1 MDTTSRSKLGSA
13 SMIFDSTSVNGCL
26 RAILTK
32 RELSQP
38 TGQPLFTYQLSEPE
52 YRHLQISLKSQK
64 LPTKLHRDSSW
75 CAAFCL
81 FSAEWYRRKYQG
93 GWSWSGISSSL
104 GFELDANQRS
114 KVIKTG
120 FKYWQRT
127 VSQYNDD
134 RHSFLGSVFR
144 EGGLPY
150 GLLASEG
157 GRFLVIFK
165 RILRVFDD
173 AQAFGQSPFELV
185 LEGLEHLPEAFRQE
199 TTVDLITNMAE
210 LLLRL
215 TDEYNLQQQEQPVN
229 HLDTQLPNWRDL
241 FPIPLDT
248 DTGSEFLSSLLT
260 SASVQRQS
268 KSQQTKRIIC
278 SQWLSNN
285 EDLGFVTQIKLM
297 KAIPMPFKREA
308 LVNSRVE
315 LFIQEG
321 NRVIAE
327 LGVGHTTF
335 EGEMTQVILRTPACE
350 FRRQSIEQDLYLVV
364 LQAGIELHREEIPN
378 CDIAINEM
386 PIVLKSDGEH
396 DWVIGQGSVNV
407 KADQLKA
414 LLLKGSTYTA
424 EFPDLCKSVTTE
436 RYQLVEFSGEIKV
449 DYRTEEGEGD
459 TYVISTRQSAV
470 LAEQVSVR
478 GAKLQYYSSTG
489 QPIYLGLPNI
499 TSQEA
504 NTELWL
510 GSKPLGEA
518 HQSGLFGIQSVR
530 LKGSGNRTILR
541 KRLAILPQSFQL
553 ELKPSKQANSGYVDL
568 HCERNLF
575 VSIEGEQIS
584 YKQINIESGK
594 RIKVTAEGAPPA
606 DIILSISANL
616 MADPIKV
623 RVPFPASGA
632 LIFDKDGKGLAKR
645 ITIDDLLGA
654 RIQFFPRV
662 DVAASYHIELK
673 GPMKSRDAY
682 YYWEYK
688 VTDKVLEVSLYE
700 FRHRIQE
707 LLAASGELDD
717 EVRMVIGGAGCRE
730 QQIIIGRYATEAQLV
745 NETVSFDVKLGKDL
759 IIQPEVINL
768 ADPAEKPHAL
778 QQRYSNGAATGVFE
792 LNKRLY
798 QPALIVPSSKTELA
812 FRAKFIPGS
821 EAIDCISDIHTLN
834 KAVALFHPITNPNAI
849 ADVFPMLANDFNHSS
864 WRFIN
869 DLFANYSHLPMAT
882 FEVWKAIVK
891 HTACL
896 SALAFKADN
905 PVQLMER
912 LKVEFNVIWELIPLH
927 IWQSNIDKYRQ
938 MLLSIGLPDKV
949 VDNKVNSRLETL
961 SEFTP
966 LFEEQCRALFSDQ
979 FIQPEPNL
987 SAVFQYCLPEWS
999 QDLVR
1004 VHLSDREWPTA
1015 FSFELE
1021 TWCKKHCE
1029 SLIHFEVIRGFH
1041 KSVLY
1046 FPIFAAAVACG
1057 KVQLEELSSTLY
1069 PIHYFHLRQIVE
1081 FDRHWFNPVFQ
1092 SALYV
1097 FAQEEA

>member
-1 MDTTSRSKLGSA
+1 MDTTSPGALEPASAILG
-13 SMIFDSTSVNGCL
+13 STSVNGCL

-38 TGQPLFTYQLSEPE
+38 TGKPLFTYQLSEPE
-52 YRHLQISLKSQK
+52 YHHLRTSLKNQK
-64 LPTKLHRDSSW
+64 LPTRLHGDSSW

-81 FSAEWYRRKYQG
+81 FSAEWYRRQYQG
-93 GWSWSGISSSL
+93 GWSWRGVSNSL

-120 FKYWQRT
+120 FKYWRRT

-157 GRFLVIFK
+157 GRFQTIFK
-165 RILRVFDD
+165 RILRIFDD
-173 AQAFGQSPFELV
+173 AHEFGLSPFQLV
-185 LEGLEHLPEAFRQE
+185 SESLKHLPEAFRQE

-215 TDEYNLQQQEQPVN
+215 TDEYNLQQQEQPAN
-229 HLDTQLPNWRDL
+229 HLDTHLPNWRDL
-241 FPIPLDT
+241 FPIPLDV
-248 DTGSEFLSSLLT
+248 DTGSEFLTGLLT
-260 SASVQRQS
+260 SASVQRKD

-278 SQWLSNN
+278 RQRLANN
-285 EDLGFVTQIKLM
+285 DNLGFVAQIKLM
-297 KAIPMPFKREA
+297 KATPMPFKREA
-308 LVNSRVE
+308 LINSRVE

-327 LGVGHTTF
+327 LGIGHTTF
-335 EGEMTQVILRTPACE
+335 EGETTKVILRTPACE
-350 FRRQSIEQDLYLVV
+350 FRRQAIEQDLYLVV
-364 LQAGIELHREEIPN
+364 LQAGVELHREEIAN
-378 CDIAINEM
+378 SDLAVNEM

-396 DWVIGQGSVNV
+396 DWVVGQGSVNV

-414 LLLKGSTYTA
+414 ILSKGSTYEA
-424 EFPDLCKSVTTE
+424 EFPELCKSVTTE
-436 RYQLVEFSGEIKV
+436 HCQFVHFSGEIKV
-449 DYRTEEGEGD
+449 DYYTEDDECD

-489 QPIYLGLPNI
+489 QPIYLGLPTI

-510 GSKPLGEA
+510 GNKPLGET
-518 HQSGLFGIQSVR
+518 HQAGLFGIQSVG
-530 LKGSGNRTILR
+530 LKASGNRTILR
-541 KRLAILPQSFQL
+541 KRLAILPQSFHL
-553 ELKPSKQANSGYVDL
+553 ELKPSKLANSGHIDL

-575 VSIEGEQIS
+575 VSIEGEQVTC
-584 YKQINIESGK
+584 KQTNIEGGK
-594 RIKVTAEGAPPA
+594 RIKVTAKGAPPA

-623 RVPFPASGA
+623 RVPFPASGVLA
-632 LIFDKDGKGLAKR
+632 FDKHGNGLAHR
-645 ITIDDLLGA
+645 ITIDDLLGS

-673 GPMKSRDAY
+673 GPMKSRDASY
-682 YYWEYK
+682 FWEYK

-700 FRHRIQE
+700 FRHRIRE

-717 EVRMVIGGAGCRE
+717 EIRMVIGGAGCRE
-730 QQIIIGRYATEAQLV
+730 QQTIIGRYATEVQQLDD
-745 NETVSFDVKLGKDL
+745 TVSFNTKLEQDL
-759 IIQPEVINL
+759 IVKPELINL

-778 QQRYSNGAATGVFE
+778 QQRYSSGVATGVFE
-792 LNKRLY
+792 LNTKLS
-798 QPALIVPSSKTELA
+798 QPALIVPSNNTQLA
-812 FRAKFIPGS
+812 FRAKFIPS
-821 EAIDCISDIHTLN
+821 CEPIEHSSDVKTLN
-834 KAVALFHPITNPNAI
+834 KAVALFHPVTNPNAI
-849 ADVFPMLANDFNHSS
+849 TNVLPMLANDFNHSS

-912 LKVEFNVIWELIPLH
+912 LKVEFNVIWELIPLSIWRSH
-927 IWQSNIDKYRQ
+927 IAKYRQ
-938 MLLSIGLPDKV
+938 MLLDIGLPEKV
-949 VDNKVNSRLETL
+949 VDNKVKSKLDTL

-966 LFEEQCRALFSDQ
+966 LFEKQCRALIDDQ
-979 FIQPEPNL
+979 FTQLKANL
-987 SAVFQYCLPEWS
+987 PAVFQYFLPDWS

-1015 FSFELE
+1015 FGFELE
-1021 TWCKKHCE
+1021 TWCQKHCE
-1029 SLIHFEVIRGFH
+1029 SLLHFKVSRGFH

-1057 KVQLEELSSTLY
+1057 KVQLEELSSSLY
-1069 PIHYFHLRQIVE
+1069 PIDYFHLRQIVE

-1092 SALYV
+1092 SALCV
-1097 FAQEEA
+1097 FAQEDA

>member
-1 MDTTSRSKLGSA
+1 MDTMSSRALESA
-13 SMIFDSTSVNGCL
+13 SVKFGSTSANSCL

-38 TGQPLFTYQLSEPE
+38 TGQPLFTYQLSENE
-52 YRHLQISLKSQK
+52 YHHLRTSLKNQQ
-64 LPTKLHRDSSW
+64 LPTRLHGDSSW

-81 FSAEWYRRKYQG
+81 FSAEWYRRQYQG

-104 GFELDANQRS
+104 GFDLDANQRS

-120 FKYWQRT
+120 FKYWKRT
-127 VSQYNDD
+127 ISQYNDE

-157 GRFLVIFK
+157 GRFQTIFK

-173 AQAFGQSPFELV
+173 AQTYGQSPFQLV

-215 TDEYNLQQQEQPVN
+215 TDEYKLQQQEQPAN
-229 HLDTQLPNWRDL
+229 YLDTQLPSWRDL
-241 FPIPLDT
+241 FPIPLDV
-248 DTGSEFLSSLLT
+248 DTGSEFLTGLLT
-260 SASVQRQS
+260 SASVQRKD
-268 KSQQTKRIIC
+268 KSQQTKRVIC
-278 SQWLSNN
+278 RQRLSNN
-285 EDLGFVTQIKLM
+285 DDLGFIAQIQLM

-308 LVNSRVE
+308 LINSRVE

-327 LGVGHTTF
+327 LGIGHSTF
-335 EGEMTQVILRTPACE
+335 EGEITKVILRTPACE

-364 LQAGIELHREEIPN
+364 LQAGVELHREEIPN
-378 CDIAINEM
+378 SDLAINEM

-396 DWVIGQGSVNV
+396 DWVVGQGSVST

-414 LLLKGSTYTA
+414 ILLKDVAYTA
-424 EFPDLCKSVTTE
+424 EFPELCESVTTE
-436 RYQLVEFSGEIKV
+436 RYQFIHFSGEIKV
-449 DYRTEEGEGD
+449 DYSTEDDEHD

-470 LAEQVSVR
+470 LAEQVDIR
-478 GAKLQYYSSTG
+478 GTKLKYYSTTG
-489 QPIYLGLPNI
+489 QPIYLGLPTI

-510 GSKPLGEA
+510 GDKPLGET
-518 HQSGLFGIQSVR
+518 HQAGLFGIQSVR
-530 LKGSGNRTILR
+530 LKASGNRTMLR
-541 KRLAILPQSFQL
+541 KRLAILPHSFQL
-553 ELKPSKQANSGYVDL
+553 ELKPSKQANRGYVEL

-575 VSIEGEQIS
+575 VSIEGEQVS
-584 YKQINIESGK
+584 YKQANIEGGK
-594 RIKVTAEGAPPA
+594 RITVTAEGAPPA

-632 LIFDKDGKGLAKR
+632 LTFDKHGNCLANR

-654 RIQFFPRV
+654 RIQFFPRIG
-662 DVAASYHIELK
+662 VAASYHIELK
-673 GPMKSRDAY
+673 GPMRSRDAS

-707 LLAASGELDD
+707 LMAASGELDD
-717 EVRMVIGGAGCRE
+717 EVRMVIGGAGCKE
-730 QQIIIGRYATEAQLV
+730 QQTIIGRYATEAQQF
-745 NETVSFDVKLGKDL
+745 NDTVSFNVKLEKEL
-759 IIQPEVINL
+759 VTKPELINL
-768 ADPAEKPHAL
+768 ADPSEKPHAL
-778 QQRYSNGAATGVFE
+778 QQRYSNGVATGVFE
-792 LNKRLY
+792 LNTKLS
-798 QPALIVPSSKTELA
+798 QPGLIVPSSNTQLA

-821 EAIDCISDIHTLN
+821 EPVEYGSDVKTLN
-834 KAVALFHPITNPNAI
+834 KAVALFHPVTNPNAI
-849 ADVFPMLANDFNHSS
+849 ANVLPMLANDFNHSS

-869 DLFANYSHLPMAT
+869 DLFSNYSYLPMAT

-912 LKVEFNVIWELIPLH
+912 LKVEFNVIWELIPLSLWRSH
-927 IWQSNIDKYRQ
+927 IVKFRQ
-938 MLLSIGLPDKV
+938 MLLDIGLPEKV
-949 VDNKVNSRLETL
+949 VDNKVKSKLETL

-966 LFEEQCRALFSDQ
+966 LFEKQCCALIDEQL
-979 FIQPEPNL
+979 IQQKTNL
-987 SAVFQYCLPEWS
+987 SAVFQYCLPDWS

-1004 VHLSDREWPTA
+1004 IHLSDREWPTA
-1015 FSFELE
+1015 FGFELE
-1021 TWCKKHCE
+1021 TWCHKHCE
-1029 SLIHFEVIRGFH
+1029 SLLHFKVSRGFH

-1046 FPIFAAAVACG
+1046 FPIFAAAVVCG
-1057 KVQLEELSSTLY
+1057 KAQLGELSSSLY
-1069 PIHYFHLRQIVE
+1069 PIDYFHLRQIIE

-1092 SALYV
+1092 SALCV

>member
-1 MDTTSRSKLGSA
+1 MDTTSPSAFEPTSAILG
-13 SMIFDSTSVNGCL
+13 FTSVNGCL

-38 TGQPLFTYQLSEPE
+38 TGQPLFTYQLSESE
-52 YRHLQISLKSQK
+52 YHHLRTSLKKQK
-64 LPTKLHRDSSW
+64 LPTRLHGDSSW

-81 FSAEWYRRKYQG
+81 FSAEWYRRQYQG

-104 GFELDANQRS
+104 EFELDANQRS

-127 VSQYNDD
+127 VSQYNDE

-157 GRFLVIFK
+157 GRFQTIFK

-173 AQAFGQSPFELV
+173 AQEFGQSPFQLV
-185 LEGLEHLPEAFRQE
+185 SEGLEHLPEAFRQE

-215 TDEYNLQQQEQPVN
+215 TDEYNLQQQEQPAN

-241 FPIPLDT
+241 FPIPLDV
-248 DTGSEFLSSLLT
+248 DTGSEFLTGLLT
-260 SASVQRQS
+260 SASVQRKD

-278 SQWLSNN
+278 RQRLSNN
-285 EDLGFVTQIKLM
+285 DDLGFVAQIKLM

-308 LVNSRVE
+308 LINSRVE

-327 LGVGHTTF
+327 LGIGHTTF
-335 EGEMTQVILRTPACE
+335 EGETTKVILRTPACE
-350 FRRQSIEQDLYLVV
+350 FRRQAMEQDLYLVV
-364 LQAGIELHREEIPN
+364 LQAGVELHREEIAN
-378 CDIAINEM
+378 SDLAMNEM

-396 DWVIGQGSVNV
+396 DWVVGQGSVNV

-414 LLLKGSTYTA
+414 ILSKGSTYTA
-424 EFPDLCKSVTTE
+424 EFPELCTSVTTE
-436 RYQLVEFSGEIKV
+436 HCQFVHFSGEIKV
-449 DYRTEEGEGD
+449 DYYTEDDEHD

-478 GAKLQYYSSTG
+478 GVKLQYYSSTG
-489 QPIYLGLPNI
+489 QPIYLGLPTI

-504 NTELWL
+504 HTELWL
-510 GSKPLGEA
+510 GNKPLGET
-518 HQSGLFGIQSVR
+518 HQAGLFGIQSVR
-530 LKGSGNRTILR
+530 LKASGNRTMLR
-541 KRLAILPQSFQL
+541 KRLAILPQSFGI
-553 ELKPSKQANSGYVDL
+553 ELKPSKQANSGFVDL

-575 VSIEGEQIS
+575 VSIEGEQVS
-584 YKQINIESGK
+584 YKQTNIEGGK
-594 RIKVTAEGAPPA
+594 RITVTAEGSPPA

-632 LIFDKDGKGLAKR
+632 LTFDKHGNGLANR

-673 GPMKSRDAY
+673 GPTRSRDAS

-688 VTDKVLEVSLYE
+688 VADKVLEVSLYE
-700 FRHRIQE
+700 FRHRIRE

-717 EVRMVIGGAGCRE
+717 EIRMVIGGSGCRE
-730 QQIIIGRYATEAQLV
+730 QQTIIGRYATEAQQLTD
-745 NETVSFDVKLGKDL
+745 TVSFNVKLEKEL
-759 IIQPEVINL
+759 IIKPELINL

-778 QQRYSNGAATGVFE
+778 QQRYSNGVATGVFE
-792 LNKRLY
+792 LNTKLS
-798 QPALIVPSSKTELA
+798 QPALIVPSNKTQLA
-812 FRAKFIPGS
+812 FRAKFIPS
-821 EAIDCISDIHTLN
+821 REPIEHSSDVKTLN
-834 KAVALFHPITNPNAI
+834 KAVALFHPVTNPNAI
-849 ADVFPMLANDFNHSS
+849 ADVLPMLANDFNHSS

-882 FEVWKAIVK
+882 FEVWKAIV
-891 HTACL
+891 TNTTCL

-905 PVQLMER
+905 PAQLMER
-912 LKVEFNVIWELIPLH
+912 LKVEFNVIWELIPLS
-927 IWQSNIDKYRQ
+927 IWRSHTVKYRQ
-938 MLLSIGLPDKV
+938 MLLDIGLPEKV
-949 VDNKVNSRLETL
+949 VDNKVKSKLETL

-966 LFEEQCRALFSDQ
+966 LFEKQCRALIDDQ
-979 FIQPEPNL
+979 FTQQTTNL
-987 SAVFQYCLPEWS
+987 SAVFQYFLPKWS
-999 QDLVR
+999 QDLMR
-1004 VHLSDREWPTA
+1004 VHLSDREWPKV
-1015 FSFELE
+1015 FGYDLE
-1021 TWCKKHCE
+1021 TWCQKHCE
-1029 SLIHFEVIRGFH
+1029 SLIHFEVNRSSH

-1046 FPIFAAAVACG
+1046 FPIFAAAMACG
-1057 KVQLEELSSTLY
+1057 KVQLEELSPSLY
-1069 PIHYFHLRQIVE
+1069 PIDYFHLRQIVE

-1092 SALYV
+1092 SALCV
-1097 FAQEEA
+1097 FSQEEA

>member
-1 MDTTSRSKLGSA
+1 MDTTSPSALEPTSAILG
-13 SMIFDSTSVNGCL
+13 STSVNGCL

-38 TGQPLFTYQLSEPE
+38 TGQPLFTYQLSESE
-52 YRHLQISLKSQK
+52 YHHLRTSLKKQK
-64 LPTKLHRDSSW
+64 LPTRLHGDSSW

-81 FSAEWYRRKYQG
+81 FSAEWYRRQYQG

-104 GFELDANQRS
+104 EFELDANQRS

-127 VSQYNDD
+127 VSQYNDE

-157 GRFLVIFK
+157 GRFQTIFK

-173 AQAFGQSPFELV
+173 AQEFGQSPFQLV
-185 LEGLEHLPEAFRQE
+185 SEGLEHLPEAFRQE

-215 TDEYNLQQQEQPVN
+215 TDEYNLQQQEQPAN

-241 FPIPLDT
+241 FPIPLDV
-248 DTGSEFLSSLLT
+248 DTGSEFLTGLLT
-260 SASVQRQS
+260 SASVQRKD

-278 SQWLSNN
+278 RQRLSNN
-285 EDLGFVTQIKLM
+285 DDLGFVAQIKLM

-308 LVNSRVE
+308 LINSRVE

-327 LGVGHTTF
+327 LGIGHTTF
-335 EGEMTQVILRTPACE
+335 EGETTKVILRTPACE
-350 FRRQSIEQDLYLVV
+350 FRRQAIEQDLYLVV
-364 LQAGIELHREEIPN
+364 LQAGVELHREEIAN
-378 CDIAINEM
+378 SDLAMNEM

-396 DWVIGQGSVNV
+396 DWVVGQGSVNV

-414 LLLKGSTYTA
+414 ILSKGSTYTA
-424 EFPDLCKSVTTE
+424 EFPELCTSVTTE
-436 RYQLVEFSGEIKV
+436 HCQFVHFSGEIKV
-449 DYRTEEGEGD
+449 DYYTEDDEHD

-478 GAKLQYYSSTG
+478 GVKLQYYSSTG
-489 QPIYLGLPNI
+489 QPIYLGLPTI

-504 NTELWL
+504 HTELWL
-510 GSKPLGEA
+510 GNKPLGET
-518 HQSGLFGIQSVR
+518 HQAGLFGIQSVR
-530 LKGSGNRTILR
+530 LKASGNRTMLR
-541 KRLAILPQSFQL
+541 KRLAILPQSFGI
-553 ELKPSKQANSGYVDL
+553 ELKPSKQANSGFVDL

-575 VSIEGEQIS
+575 VSIEGEQVS
-584 YKQINIESGK
+584 YKQTNIEGGK
-594 RIKVTAEGAPPA
+594 RITVTAEGSPPA

-632 LIFDKDGKGLAKR
+632 LTFDKHGNGLANR

-673 GPMKSRDAY
+673 GPTRSRDAS

-688 VTDKVLEVSLYE
+688 VADKVLEVSLYE
-700 FRHRIQE
+700 FRHRIRE

-717 EVRMVIGGAGCRE
+717 EIRMVIGGSGCRE
-730 QQIIIGRYATEAQLV
+730 QQTIIGRYATEAQQL
-745 NETVSFDVKLGKDL
+745 NDTVSFNVKLEKEL
-759 IIQPEVINL
+759 IIKPELINL

-778 QQRYSNGAATGVFE
+778 QQRYSNGVATGVFE
-792 LNKRLY
+792 LNTKLS
-798 QPALIVPSSKTELA
+798 QPALIVPSNKTQLA
-812 FRAKFIPGS
+812 FRAKFIPS
-821 EAIDCISDIHTLN
+821 REPIEHSSDVKTLN
-834 KAVALFHPITNPNAI
+834 KAVALFHPVTNPNAI
-849 ADVFPMLANDFNHSS
+849 ADVLPMLANDFNHSS

-882 FEVWKAIVK
+882 FEVWKAIV
-891 HTACL
+891 TNTTCL

-905 PVQLMER
+905 PAQLMER
-912 LKVEFNVIWELIPLH
+912 LKVEFNVIWELIPLS
-927 IWQSNIDKYRQ
+927 IWRSHTVKYRK
-938 MLLSIGLPDKV
+938 MLLDIGLPEKV
-949 VDNKVNSRLETL
+949 VDNKVKSKLETL

-966 LFEEQCRALFSDQ
+966 LFEKQCRALIDDQ
-979 FIQPEPNL
+979 FTQQTTNL
-987 SAVFQYCLPEWS
+987 SVVFQYFLPQWS
-999 QDLVR
+999 QDLMR
-1004 VHLSDREWPTA
+1004 VHLSDREWPKA
-1015 FSFELE
+1015 FGYDLE
-1021 TWCKKHCE
+1021 TWCQKYCE
-1029 SLIHFEVIRGFH
+1029 SLIHFEVNRSSH

-1057 KVQLEELSSTLY
+1057 KVQLEELSPSLY
-1069 PIHYFHLRQIVE
+1069 PIDYFHLRQIVE

-1092 SALYV
+1092 SALCV
-1097 FAQEEA
+1097 FSQEEA